1 MLPCGNVF
9 RAVRPGLPLSGAG
22 KAFAMMDNQPYDFD
36 NLPGGEEYAP
46 PVSNNELLNR
56 LLSEDSSPAPE
67 SKQPSQSPEELPP
80 VELPSEELP
89 SEDHSPVEQSPSK
102 QPSAEQPTEPEP
114 LDEEPDDR
122 PEEKPRSGIGC
133 LSSFTY
139 CILIF
144 GVSILLTALL
154 ILAANDMFALVKSD
168 QEITIA
174 ITDDD
179 SLRDIADTLSDN
191 GIIRYPS
198 LFWTFAKMTDMDD
211 RIQSGTYTLSPSMD
225 YRSILSAIRYRPN
238 TRQVVTVTIPEGMT
252 QDDIFELLEENGV
265 CEAYLLR
272 AYAKYYDFSYSF
284 LKDLPY
290 SDKRLEGY
298 LFPDTYDFYIDDS
311 PVRVLKK
318 FLSNFSRKWDVDL
331 KSRAENI
338 NMSIRDITIIASM
351 IEREAKYD
359 EERPVIAS
367 VIHNRLR
374 SSRFP
379 HLQIDATVQ
388 YALPE
393 WKEYL
398 TEEDLKID
406 SPYNTYLCEG
416 LPIGP
421 ICNPG
426 LAAIRAVLYPEDTNY
441 YYYVARKN
449 GWHYFASTYDQHQEN
464 IRRASEED
472 LSTPGD
478 AS

>member
-1 MLPCGNVF
+1 
-9 RAVRPGLPLSGAG
+9 
-22 KAFAMMDNQPYDFD
+22 MMDNQPYDFD
-36 NLPGGEEYAP
+36 NLPGGEEYTP

-80 VELPSEELP
+80 VELPPVELPSEELP
-89 SEDHSPVEQSPSK
+89 SEDHSPVEQPLTELPPVEQSPSR
-102 QPSAEQPTEPEP
+102 QPSAEHPTEPEP

>member
-9 RAVRPGLPLSGAG
+9 RAAQQGLPLSGAG
-22 KAFAMMDNQPYDFD
+22 KAFAMMDNHPYDFD
-36 NLPGGEEYAP
+36 HLPGGDAYTP

-56 LLSEDSSPAPE
+56 LLSDDPTPAQEPAESPLPQPVETQQPEVAVAEKAPE
-67 SKQPSQSPEELPP
+67 DP
-80 VELPSEELP
+80 VEDDL
-89 SEDHSPVEQSPSK
+89 
-102 QPSAEQPTEPEP
+102 
-114 LDEEPDDR
+114 DDR
-122 PEEKPRSGIGC
+122 PEEKSRGGIGC

-168 QEITIA
+168 QEITIE
-174 ITDDD
+174 ISDDA
-179 SLRDIADTLSDN
+179 SLREIADTLSDN

-211 RIQSGTYTLSPSMD
+211 RIQAGSYTLSPSMD
-225 YRSILSAIRYRPN
+225 YRSILSAIRYRPDS
-238 TRQVVTVTIPEGMT
+238 RQVVTVTIPEGMT

-318 FLSNFSRKWDVDL
+318 FLSNFNRKWDVDL

-338 NMSIRDITIIASM
+338 NMSIRDVMIIASM

-359 EERPVIAS
+359 EERPVISS

-379 HLQIDATVQ
+379 YLQIDATVQ

-393 WKEYL
+393 WKEQL
-398 TEEDLKID
+398 TEEDLKVD
-406 SPYNTYLCEG
+406 SPYNTYLYEG
-416 LPIGP
+416 LPVGP
-421 ICNPG
+421 ISNPG
-426 LAAIRAVLYPEDTNY
+426 LAAIRAALYPEDTNY

-464 IRRASEED
+464 IRRSSEED
-472 LSTPGD
+472 LS
-478 AS
+478 ASGNAS